1 MSSTEELWE
10 EWTRVSNEQI
20 SIVENAFS
28 DIIWL
33 VLQMQNSVLVL

>member
-10 EWTRVSNEQI
+10 EWTWVSNEQI